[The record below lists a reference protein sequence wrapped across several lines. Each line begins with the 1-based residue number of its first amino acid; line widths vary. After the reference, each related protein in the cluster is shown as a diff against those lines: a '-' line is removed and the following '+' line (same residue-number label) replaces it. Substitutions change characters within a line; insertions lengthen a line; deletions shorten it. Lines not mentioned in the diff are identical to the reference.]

1 MRSSDLLRA
10 AACGVL
16 LMGAGAWA
24 QPRVDDFRSD
34 DLPRIVAD
42 DTLGSDVMLA
52 EDLGSAFDGAE
63 SVFAESGDRVLF
75 FQTPDG
81 PGVLATG
88 RASYDPKAGDTRAG
102 LLARRLALTEATL
115 EAKRRVAAAIG
126 GLSLDGREEFASRLK
141 TIDRRDSG
149 RIELDREVA
158 DSVRSELSTLV
169 RGAVIE
175 RITDDP
181 IEGVIRVTVVASPQ
195 LRGSSLDAMGRVR
208 AYRSLEDLFNEIAD
222 ELELGLTPPSGGV
235 VALVGSPSQRV
246 WVGYASEP
254 VGSDLDERSRSLIE
268 RASFRH
274 ARLHAERGLLV
285 SMTGELIES
294 EESLETSL
302 RQRVRDADEAF
313 SRLDAGYG
321 RAAIDSLVLESR
333 SESQTRA
340 RVDGTLPAGIEHES
354 FLSPDGLWAHHIAW
368 LVETGPEPRRQRD
381 EVGPRSPEPAPEP
394 VQPRVRMRHAGEPCD
409 DTGQPGMRRIEA
421 MGVGDS
427 RRAAIE
433 DALLIAV
440 IQVNGGTLRAETEA
454 STVLR
459 EAIDTMRAGLSSE
472 PTIERL
478 TSDRITASTSGL
490 VSGFRIIDEG
500 VSGETHEVVL
510 CVDVPVFDPDRPR
523 AQGPATIAVL
533 PFTVGPMV
541 QHADSAER
549 LEREL
554 GAALNR
560 RLLDAGPVRVLD
572 RRFVEDVRRELEGT
586 LRDAREGRSPTD
598 ELVKAGRR
606 LGADFVVAGEII
618 AFDHEVRYRE
628 NRARRAEERLE
639 RLTVRIE
646 TRVINVATGEVVG
659 AELFNQEWSTNELAR
674 LRWGGRTPDYP
685 GLAADAASE
694 ALAPAL
700 ARVVAGR
707 VAQGQTRG
715 PSGLDDRAI
724 DAIVLSVGDQVV
736 LERLD
741 PTLDRGDVVQI
752 TENRRV
758 TTRTGE
764 TITERFVVAEARVT
778 GVSASGRTVLASI
791 IAGDPG
797 AVREGALCVRK
808 AGR

>member
-1 MRSSDLLRA
+1 MRPSDLLCA
-10 AACGVL
+10 AACGVML
-16 LMGAGAWA
+16 LSTGSLA

-42 DTLGSDVMLA
+42 ERLGPDVLVA
-52 EDLGSAFDGAE
+52 EDFESAFDSAE
-63 SVFAESGDRVLF
+63 TVFAESGDRVVF
-75 FQTPDG
+75 FQTRDG

-88 RASYDPKAGDTRAG
+88 RASYDPQAGDTRAG

-141 TIDRRDSG
+141 TVDRRDS
-149 RIELDREVA
+149 ELIDFDRKIA
-158 DSVRSELSTLV
+158 DSVRAELSTLV

-175 RITDDP
+175 RISDDP

-195 LRGSSLDAMGRVR
+195 LRGSSIDAMGRVR
-208 AYRSLEDLFNEIAD
+208 GYRSVEDMFNEIAD

-235 VALVGSPSQRV
+235 VALVGSHRV

-268 RASFRH
+268 RAAFRH
-274 ARLHAERGLLV
+274 ARLRAERGLLT
-285 SMTGELIES
+285 SITGELIES
-294 EESLETSL
+294 EESVDTRL
-302 RQRVRDADEAF
+302 RRQLREIDEAYA
-313 SRLDAGYG
+313 RIDGGYG
-321 RAAIDSLVLESR
+321 RAAIDSLVLDSR
-333 SESQTRA
+333 SEFQTRA

-368 LVETGPEPRRQRD
+368 LVETKPEAPRARD
-381 EVGPRSPEPAPEP
+381 ETDPQAPEPAPEP
-394 VQPRVRMRHAGEPCD
+394 VEPRVRMRHAGEACV
-409 DTGQPGMRRIEA
+409 DTDEPGLRRIEA

-440 IQVNGGTLRAETEA
+440 IQVNGGELRAETEA

-459 EAIDTMRAGLSSE
+459 EAIDSMRAGLSSE
-472 PTIERL
+472 PSIERL
-478 TSDRITASTSGL
+478 TRDRITASTSGL

-500 VSGETHEVVL
+500 VSGRAHEVLL

-523 AQGPATIAVL
+523 ARGPATVAVL
-533 PFTVGPMV
+533 PFSVGPMV
-541 QHADSAER
+541 QHPDSAER

-560 RLLDAGPVRVLD
+560 KLVDAGPVRVLD
-572 RRFVEDVRRELEGT
+572 RRYVEEVRRELDETIRG
-586 LRDAREGRSPTD
+586 AREGRTPTD
-598 ELVKAGRR
+598 ELAKAGRR

-618 AFDHEVRYRE
+618 AFDHEVRYRH

-639 RLTVRIE
+639 RLTVRIDV
-646 TRVINVATGEVVG
+646 RVINTATGEVVG
-659 AELFNQEWSTNELAR
+659 AEQFNQDWSTNELAR

-685 GLAADAASE
+685 GLASDAASE
-694 ALAPAL
+694 ALAPSI
-700 ARVVAGR
+700 ARVVSRR
-707 VAQGQTRG
+707 VAQGHTPGSSR
-715 PSGLDDRAI
+715 LDERSI
-724 DAIVLSVGDQVV
+724 DAVVLSVADQIV

-764 TITERFVVAEARVT
+764 TITERFAVAEARIT
-778 GVSASGRTVLASI
+778 GVSASGRTVLATI
-791 IAGDPG
+791 ISGDPE
-797 AVREGALCVRK
+797 AVREGALCVRRV
-808 AGR
+808 GR